1 MAPLVPF
8 GFRLWWERVGQSWSG
23 IREPQEIL
31 FLLHLFSRYVCS
43 ELAMQYLILIRDVRY
58 LIL

>member
-8 GFRLWWERVGQSWSG
+8 GFRLWWERVGQSRTG

-31 FLLHLFSRYVCS
+31 SYSICLVDMCV
-43 ELAMQYLILIRDVRY
+43 QN
-58 LIL
+58 